1 MNQSSRKRKTLT
13 DDDNDG
19 AAWKENHQGYKYS
32 MEQEWAHESVHGK
45 CIQ

>member
-13 DDDNDG
+13 DDDDG

-32 MEQEWAHESVHGK
+32 MEQECAHESVHGK